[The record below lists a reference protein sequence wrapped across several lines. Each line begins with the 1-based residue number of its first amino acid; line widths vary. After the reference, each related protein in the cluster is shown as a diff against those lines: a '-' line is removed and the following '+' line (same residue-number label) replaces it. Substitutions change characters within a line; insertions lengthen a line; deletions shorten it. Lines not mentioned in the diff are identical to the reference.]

1 MDLGESQVPVS
12 VKNFGSR
19 AGVSMIEEL
28 DRAQRLKAEKFKQK
42 EAEAK
47 AEAMYKVFGGI
58 LP

>member
-28 DRAQRLKAEKFKQK
+28 DRA
-42 EAEAK
+42 
-47 AEAMYKVFGGI
+47 
-58 LP
+58 